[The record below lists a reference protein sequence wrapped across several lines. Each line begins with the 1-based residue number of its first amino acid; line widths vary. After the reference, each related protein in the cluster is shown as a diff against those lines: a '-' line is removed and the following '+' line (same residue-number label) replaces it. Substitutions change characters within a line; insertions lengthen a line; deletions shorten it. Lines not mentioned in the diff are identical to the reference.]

1 MRISDWS
8 SDVCTSDL
16 TPGPTCDS
24 RPPRGNWADPVT
36 ERSRQVHDRHRIT
49 DCPAASATAEFAHDR
64 YRYRR
69 RKPARPDAP
78 QPAHRLDRAVG
89 LHAFLPVGSPA
100 PRSSWRRPEEG
111 APADAVLPVEGRES
125 ATWGK
130 R

>member
-1 MRISDWS
+1 MRIRATWRRITMATRCS
-8 SDVCTSDL
+8 SRATPGTSSIPP
-16 TPGPTCDS
+16 TPGPTGDS

-78 QPAHRLDRAVG
+78 EPAHRLDRAVG
-89 LHAFLPVGSPA
+89 LHAFQI
-100 PRSSWRRPEEG
+100 
-111 APADAVLPVEGRES
+111 GR
-125 ATWGK
+125 AHV
-130 R
+130 

>member
-36 ERSRQVHDRHRIT
+36 ERSRQVHYRHRIT

-78 QPAHRLDRAVG
+78 EPAHRLDRAVG
-89 LHAFLPVGSPA
+89 LDRKSTRLN
-100 PRSSWRRPEEG
+100 SSH
-111 APADAVLPVEGRES
+111 
-125 ATWGK
+125 
-130 R
+130 